1 MKTLKDR
8 HDLWIAY
15 KKLGVQVPVGYL
27 LDGIYNYFGDDKM
40 RSFVD
45 RSIRDWDM
53 EYLFRDYTEFAEE
66 ESK

>member
-15 KKLGVQVPVGYL
+15 KELATMAHISYL

-40 RSFVD
+40 RSFVE
-45 RSIRDWDM
+45 RTIRDWGM
-53 EYLFRDYTEFAEE
+53 EYHFRDYTEFAEE
-66 ESK
+66 E